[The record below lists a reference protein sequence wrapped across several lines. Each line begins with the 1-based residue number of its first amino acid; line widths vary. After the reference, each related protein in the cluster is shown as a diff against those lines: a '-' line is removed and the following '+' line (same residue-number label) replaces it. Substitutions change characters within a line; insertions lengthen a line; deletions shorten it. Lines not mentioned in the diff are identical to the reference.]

1 MKLKKANKT
10 IEKDIE
16 DSKTDNKKKKNNI
29 FQLASDIKSLKQKL
43 WFIIFW
49 CFSRSYIRLTVIVSR
64 LKTCLTI

>member
-43 WFIIFW
+43 
-49 CFSRSYIRLTVIVSR
+49 
-64 LKTCLTI
+64 